1 MGKIGIRNL
10 NVGGGDMGEVKRRG
24 NGKLGL
30 TETENG
36 VERDRERYFK
46 RNMQIIAYMKFSI
59 KWEDWN

>member
-30 TETENG
+30 IEIENG

-46 RNMQIIAYMKFSI
+46 RNM
-59 KWEDWN
+59 